1 MSEPSHD
8 VCSFRGGAMAGSGDL
23 VAVWEIKL
31 SDGVH
36 QVEFEHGT
44 TSGKR
49 IIRVDGKVRA
59 RRRRRWSTCEM
70 RRGRVR

>member
-1 MSEPSHD
+1 
-8 VCSFRGGAMAGSGDL
+8 MAGVGDL

-36 QVEFEHGT
+36 HVEFEHGT

-49 IIRVDGKVRA
+49 VIRVNGKVIYFIETTLNK
-59 RRRRRWSTCEM
+59 SL
-70 RRGRVR
+70 